1 MEDLIIRPANTSE
14 WESVMELVWKTFL
27 KFEAEDY
34 SVIGVRSFQ
43 DFITDQVLHKLFLK
57 GEYQVFVAVYKRKI
71 VGVISLRSCTHI
83 SLLFVDEEYHK
94 KGIGTKLIHYLEHY
108 MKTEMGEYKVT
119 VNSSPYAVGFY
130 HKYGFLDMDL
140 EKESDGIRYTPMQ
153 HVF

>member
-108 MKTEMGEYKVT
+108 KKED
-119 VNSSPYAVGFY
+119 YA
-130 HKYGFLDMDL
+130 L
-140 EKESDGIRYTPMQ
+140 
-153 HVF
+153 